1 MFCENKQ
8 SSLNVEHLILLVK
21 YMRAENK
28 CDHICHGIS
37 KVSPYA
43 LWRQLEV
50 SPRHHPF
57 HKKLNQMV
65 KGGKNWQFQEIY

>member
-1 MFCENKQ
+1 MEYPKFPRN
-8 SSLNVEHLILLVK
+8 
-21 YMRAENK
+21 
-28 CDHICHGIS
+28 
-37 KVSPYA
+37 A

-50 SPRHHPF
+50 SPKHHPF